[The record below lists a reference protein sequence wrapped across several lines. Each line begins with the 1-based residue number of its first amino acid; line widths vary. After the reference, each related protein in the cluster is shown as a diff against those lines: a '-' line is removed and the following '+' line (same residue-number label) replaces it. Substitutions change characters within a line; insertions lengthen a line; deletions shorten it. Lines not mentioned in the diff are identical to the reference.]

1 MPAPKT
7 QRSFGQSISIFILC
21 LATTAGCSAFGFRTA
36 DYHPAINAA
45 DFQMSVDN
53 RFYPLVPGTVLRYTE
68 NDRGEVSEVEVTV
81 LPETRMIM
89 GVNCVVVHDVVR
101 KYGKV
106 AEDTYDWLARHKDGT
121 VWYFGE
127 DTKET
132 SAGGL
137 VSTSGSWEAGINRGQ
152 PGILMPGEPQPGEP
166 YRQEYGPGAAE
177 DMGQV
182 VALNETVTVSA
193 GTFAGCVKTREW
205 SLLESGHE
213 YKWYAPGV
221 GLIKEE
227 ATGGAVMT
235 LQSITH
241 P

>member
-1 MPAPKT
+1 MPASGT
-7 QRSFGQSISIFILC
+7 ARSFSQSIPIFILC
-21 LATTAGCSAFGFRTA
+21 LATGAGCVAFGFRTA
-36 DYHPAINAA
+36 DYHPEINAA
-45 DFQMSVDN
+45 EFQSSADN

-81 LPETRMIM
+81 TPETKMIM
-89 GVNCVVVHDVVR
+89 GVKCVVVHDVVK

-106 AEDTYDWLARHKDGT
+106 AEDTWDWLARQKDGT

-127 DTKET
+127 DTKEI
-132 SAGGL
+132 SPGGL
-137 VSTSGSWEAGINRGQ
+137 VSTLGSWEAGVDRGQ
-152 PGILMPGEPQPGEP
+152 PGILMPGQPQPGEP

-182 VALNETVTVSA
+182 IALNETVTVPA
-193 GTFAGCVKTREW
+193 GTFTGCVKTKEW

-213 YKWYAPGV
+213 YKWYAPNV

-235 LQSITH
+235 LQSITQ